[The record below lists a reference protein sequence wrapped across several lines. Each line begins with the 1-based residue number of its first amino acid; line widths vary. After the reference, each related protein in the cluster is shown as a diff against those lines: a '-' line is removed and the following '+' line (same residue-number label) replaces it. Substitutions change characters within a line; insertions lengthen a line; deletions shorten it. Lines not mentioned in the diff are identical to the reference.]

1 MRWPRAHPPWAA
13 ARFSR
18 VDPDRIARRLPERPQ
33 YLEHN
38 PDAASA
44 LMLPEAGFLQEVL
57 QNFAM
62 ANKRSMVI
70 DGSFSDAKVS
80 LYAALFDDPLRPR

>member
-1 MRWPRAHPPWAA
+1 MNFADC
-13 ARFSR
+13 R
-18 VDPDRIARRLPERPQ
+18 VDPDRIARKLPERPQ

-44 LMLPEAGFLQEVL
+44 LMLPEAGFLQEVI

-62 ANKRSMVI
+62 SHSRSMVI
-70 DGSFSDAKVS
+70 DGSFTDGKVS
-80 LYAALFDDPLRPR
+80 LPL